1 MNQEHAVK
9 IDIKTVIPGQRR
21 RFTLVEKRGFV
32 EEARQLGNSMSS
44 VARKYGLSPSQL
56 FEWRRMMDEGGL
68 AGLDA
73 GEDVVPASQV
83 RQLKAKIREL
93 ERLLGKKTVEVEIL
107 KEAVE
112 IAREKKLISRL
123 PLQDVD
129 GFR

>member
-1 MNQEHAVK
+1 MSQEQATKVDIEYVK
-9 IDIKTVIPGQRR
+9 PTVPSRCR

-73 GEDVVPASQV
+73 GEEVVPASQA
-83 RQLKAKIREL
+83 RQLKAKIPNLKGFWAKRPS
-93 ERLLGKKTVEVEIL
+93 RSRYSKKRW
-107 KEAVE
+107 K
-112 IAREKKLISRL
+112 
-123 PLQDVD
+123 
-129 GFR
+129 